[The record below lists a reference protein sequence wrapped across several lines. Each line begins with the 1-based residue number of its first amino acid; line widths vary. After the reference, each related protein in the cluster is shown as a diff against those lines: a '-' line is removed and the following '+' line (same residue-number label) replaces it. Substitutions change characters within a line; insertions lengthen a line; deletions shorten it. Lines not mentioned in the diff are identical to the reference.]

1 MYDNHSP
8 ESDSTNTPEPDVLG
22 NALSDVDHAC
32 NLVCAMLGILRS
44 VHPAYKI
51 EAGLYVGNLQ
61 NIHNRLVLALEGLA
75 VLVDAE
81 VQPG

>member
-1 MYDNHSP
+1 MSDTNSP
-8 ESDSTNTPEPDVLG
+8 ENDTTNTPEPDVLG

-32 NLVCAMLGILRS
+32 MLVRAMLEILRS

-61 NIHNRLVLALEGLA
+61 NIHARLVLALEGLC

-81 VQPG
+81 AQAG